1 MWIFSRRGWRPSSTK
16 IGEYFMLMEE
26 FFNAV
31 DRAFTREAN
40 RIPLSPFRL
49 ELKTSLEL
57 PLSAPEGPLVA
68 RPSKRRG
75 ASVHNSLRERRIR
88 TKTG

>member
-1 MWIFSRRGWRPSSTK
+1 
-16 IGEYFMLMEE
+16 MLMEE

-49 ELKTSLEL
+49 ELKSSLEL
-57 PLSAPEGPLVA
+57 PLSAPEGPPVA
-68 RPSKRRG
+68 RSSERRQ
-75 ASVHNSLRERRIR
+75 ASRHNPLRERRIR
-88 TKTG
+88 KKTG

>member
-1 MWIFSRRGWRPSSTK
+1 
-16 IGEYFMLMEE
+16 MLMEE

-57 PLSAPEGPLVA
+57 PLSAPEGPPVV
-68 RPSKRRG
+68 RSSERHG
-75 ASVHNSLRERRIR
+75 TSVHNPLRERRIR
-88 TKTG
+88 KKTA

>member
-1 MWIFSRRGWRPSSTK
+1 VDILSPLMASIKCEDRG
-16 IGEYFMLMEE
+16 GHFMSMEE

-57 PLSAPEGPLVA
+57 PRSAPECPQVA
-68 RPSKRRG
+68 RS
-75 ASVHNSLRERRIR
+75 SERRRASEHNPPREHRIR
-88 TKTG
+88 KKTG